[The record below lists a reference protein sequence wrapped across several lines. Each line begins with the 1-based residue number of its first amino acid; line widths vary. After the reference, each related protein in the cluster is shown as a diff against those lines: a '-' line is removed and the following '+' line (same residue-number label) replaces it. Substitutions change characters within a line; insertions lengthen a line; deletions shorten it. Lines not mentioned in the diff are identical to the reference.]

1 MFVLKFSGKQI
12 ILWDQKC
19 YLLKSALST
28 GQPSNNNLII
38 VTSYLPTISDKC
50 WDKRNSRIELE

>member
-1 MFVLKFSGKQI
+1 MFVFKLSGKQI

-28 GQPSNNNLII
+28 GQPNNNLII
-38 VTSYLPTISDKC
+38 VTSYLTTILDKC